1 MLKRVVPKRAVLR
14 RARAGPGRA
23 ARLATYTLPLSRP
36 SYSPSSA
43 FPLRAPLQEEAEVR
57 QQLAAAAAAPL
68 TLTLT
73 LSYSCLL
80 PDSARCAAQA
90 AEVHGAERPHD
101 SIFICFVTRQYHRF
115 CNRR

>member
-43 FPLRAPLQEEAEVR
+43 FPLRAPLQEETEVR
-57 QQLAAAAAAPL
+57 QQLVAAAAAP
-68 TLTLT
+68 LTLT

-80 PDSARCAAQA
+80 PDSARCVAASA
-90 AEVHGAERPHD
+90 PIHVEGA
-101 SIFICFVTRQYHRF
+101 
-115 CNRR
+115 RRMSVWWSDGAPPKQQR